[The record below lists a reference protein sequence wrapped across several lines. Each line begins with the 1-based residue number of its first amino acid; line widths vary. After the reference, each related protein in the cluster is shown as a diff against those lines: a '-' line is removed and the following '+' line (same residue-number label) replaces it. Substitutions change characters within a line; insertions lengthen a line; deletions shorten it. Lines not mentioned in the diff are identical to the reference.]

1 MIFIRRD
8 FCWLFILATV
18 IKFYNRGN
26 DFDKQNIAPMSKAIC
41 YYSMKSDTFMI
52 NIAPFFNR
60 FLSPVL
66 WTTVALST
74 LSVTAQ
80 AGNMYIYKDKGGQV
94 LLTNV
99 NPSGNF
105 DKFTKKVKVTYYKD
119 SKMYDGASNST
130 DYGSS
135 SASRSG
141 TRDAYD
147 SYIRASASRH
157 GIDPGLMKAMMH
169 TESAFN
175 PNARSPVGAQGLMQL
190 MPATASRFKVSN
202 PWNPADNIEGSAK
215 YIAWLM
221 RRFNNNVEFAIAG
234 YNAGEGNVDK
244 YNGIPPFKE
253 TRNYVKQVMSR
264 YHSLYKNDSGLSG
277 NTMSASNASVNSND
291 NSGGMQTVS
300 YGTSN
305 NSGSA
310 SYANSAYAALR

>member
-1 MIFIRRD
+1 
-8 FCWLFILATV
+8 
-18 IKFYNRGN
+18 
-26 DFDKQNIAPMSKAIC
+26 
-41 YYSMKSDTFMI
+41 MI
-52 NIAPFFNR
+52 NVAPFITR
-60 FLSPVL
+60 CLSPVL
-66 WTTVALST
+66 LTAVALSS
-74 LSVTAQ
+74 LPIAAQ

-119 SKMYDGASNST
+119 SSLYDGGSSSSNSN

-135 SASRSG
+135 SASSSG
-141 TRDAYD
+141 TRNSYD
-147 SYIRASASRH
+147 SYILASAQRH
-157 GIDPGLMKAMMH
+157 GVDPGLMKAMMH

-190 MPATASRFKVSN
+190 MPATARRFKVSN

-221 RRFNNNVEFAIAG
+221 RRFNNNVEFAVAG

-253 TRNYVKQVMSR
+253 TRNYVKSVMSR

-277 NTMSASNASVNSND
+277 NTMNANNSNTA
-291 NSGGMQTVS
+291 NTSNGSGMQNVS
-300 YGTSN
+300 YGTSS
-305 NSGSA
+305 NSNSA
-310 SYANSAYAALR
+310 SYANSAYLALR

>member
-1 MIFIRRD
+1 
-8 FCWLFILATV
+8 
-18 IKFYNRGN
+18 
-26 DFDKQNIAPMSKAIC
+26 
-41 YYSMKSDTFMI
+41 MI
-52 NIAPFFNR
+52 NVAPFITR
-60 FLSPVL
+60 CLSPVL
-66 WTTVALST
+66 LTAVALSS
-74 LSVTAQ
+74 LPIAAQ

-119 SKMYDGASNST
+119 SSLYDGGSSSSNSN

-135 SASRSG
+135 SASSSG
-141 TRDAYD
+141 TRNSYD
-147 SYIRASASRH
+147 SYIMASAQRH
-157 GIDPGLMKAMMH
+157 GVDPGLMKAMMH

-190 MPATASRFKVSN
+190 MPATARRFKVSN

-221 RRFNNNVEFAIAG
+221 RRFNNNVEFAVAG

-253 TRNYVKQVMSR
+253 TRNYVKSVMSR

-277 NTMSASNASVNSND
+277 NTMNANNSNTA
-291 NSGGMQTVS
+291 NTSNGGGMQNVS
-300 YGTSN
+300 YGTSS
-305 NSGSA
+305 NSNSA
-310 SYANSAYAALR
+310 SYANSAYLALR

>member
-1 MIFIRRD
+1 
-8 FCWLFILATV
+8 
-18 IKFYNRGN
+18 
-26 DFDKQNIAPMSKAIC
+26 
-41 YYSMKSDTFMI
+41 MI
-52 NIAPFFNR
+52 NVAPFITR
-60 FLSPVL
+60 CLSPVL
-66 WTTVALST
+66 LTAVALSS
-74 LSVTAQ
+74 LPIAAQ

-119 SKMYDGASNST
+119 SSLYDGGSSSSNSN

-135 SASRSG
+135 SASSSG
-141 TRDAYD
+141 TRNSYD
-147 SYIRASASRH
+147 SYILASAQRH
-157 GIDPGLMKAMMH
+157 GVDPGLMKAMMH

-190 MPATASRFKVSN
+190 MPATARRFKVSN

-221 RRFNNNVEFAIAG
+221 RRFNNNVEFAVAG

-253 TRNYVKQVMSR
+253 TRNYVKSVMSR

-277 NTMSASNASVNSND
+277 NTMNANNSNTA
-291 NSGGMQTVS
+291 NTSNGGGMQNVS
-300 YGTSN
+300 YGTSS
-305 NSGSA
+305 NSNSA
-310 SYANSAYAALR
+310 SYANSAYLALR

>member
-1 MIFIRRD
+1 
-8 FCWLFILATV
+8 
-18 IKFYNRGN
+18 
-26 DFDKQNIAPMSKAIC
+26 
-41 YYSMKSDTFMI
+41 MI
-52 NIAPFFNR
+52 NIAPFMTR
-60 FLSPVL
+60 CLSPIL
-66 WTTVALST
+66 LTAVALSS
-74 LSVTAQ
+74 LPIAAQ

-119 SKMYDGASNST
+119 SSLYDSGSSNSSN

-135 SASRSG
+135 SASSSG
-141 TRDAYD
+141 TRNSYD
-147 SYIRASASRH
+147 SYILASAQRH
-157 GIDPGLMKAMMH
+157 GVDPGLMKAMMH

-190 MPATASRFKVSN
+190 MPATARRFKVSN

-221 RRFNNNVEFAIAG
+221 RRFNNNVEFAVAG
-234 YNAGEGNVDK
+234 YNAGEGNIDK

-253 TRNYVKQVMSR
+253 TRNYVKSVMSR

-277 NTMSASNASVNSND
+277 NSMNANNSNIGTTS
-291 NSGGMQTVS
+291 NGGGIQNVS
-300 YGTSN
+300 YGTSS
-305 NSGSA
+305 NSNSP
-310 SYANSAYAALR
+310 SYANSAYLALR

>member
-1 MIFIRRD
+1 MKYCRQDNRFIAQTNAS
-8 FCWLFILATV
+8 I
-18 IKFYNRGN
+18 
-26 DFDKQNIAPMSKAIC
+26 SKAIC
-41 YYSMKSDTFMI
+41 YYSIKSDNPMI
-52 NIAPFFNR
+52 NVAPFITR
-60 FLSPVL
+60 CLSPVL
-66 WTTVALST
+66 LTAVALSS
-74 LSVTAQ
+74 LPIAAQ

-119 SKMYDGASNST
+119 SSLYDGGSSSNSN

-135 SASRSG
+135 SASSSG
-141 TRDAYD
+141 TRNSYD
-147 SYIRASASRH
+147 SYILASAQRH
-157 GIDPGLMKAMMH
+157 GVDPGLMKAMMH

-190 MPATASRFKVSN
+190 MPATARRFKVSN

-221 RRFNNNVEFAIAG
+221 RRFNNNVEFAVAG

-253 TRNYVKQVMSR
+253 TRNYVKSVMSR

-277 NTMSASNASVNSND
+277 NTMNANNSNTA
-291 NSGGMQTVS
+291 NTSNGGGMQNVS
-300 YGTSN
+300 YGTSS
-305 NSGSA
+305 NSNSA
-310 SYANSAYAALR
+310 SYANSAYLALR